1 MHGFRSSSS
10 TADLLT
16 VASGRIARAFNRP
29 GATRALALD
38 ISNAFDKVWHAG
50 LLHKLKSFRISSQT
64 FGIIYSFLSNRGFE
78 WFWMGSLHKNIQL
91 VLEFVKAPFLVIHFL
106 LYINDLP
113 GNVICDIAINAD
125 DTILYSKCDQ
135 APGLWQHFELAPEL
149 KSDL

>member
-1 MHGFRSSSS
+1 
-10 TADLLT
+10 
-16 VASGRIARAFNRP
+16 
-29 GATRALALD
+29 
-38 ISNAFDKVWHAG
+38 
-50 LLHKLKSFRISSQT
+50 
-64 FGIIYSFLSNRGFE
+64 
-78 WFWMGSLHKNIQL
+78 MGSLHKNIQL

-135 APGLWQHFELAPEL
+135 ASGLWQHFELAPEL